1 MQLKLLNMNNY
12 IKIKNLTK
20 KYEKNKSIKVLN
32 NITFN
37 FEPGKTYSIMG
48 PSGSGK
54 STLLN
59 LLSLID
65 NPSAGSIEISNN
77 KIKSNNKVKNDLIR
91 AKKIG
96 IIYQDKNLLSDFT
109 ALENVYLPNLLV
121 SKEKQK
127 SIELAKKLIKSVGM
141 SSRINHFPNELSGGE
156 NQRIA
161 IARALINNP
170 DIILADEPTGSLD
183 SDNAKLI
190 FKILFN
196 LKNKNRIIIFAT
208 HNRYFANM
216 ADCKIMMNDGNMQII
231 NAAA

>member
-1 MQLKLLNMNNY
+1 MNNF

-20 KYEKNKSIKVLN
+20 KYEKNKSIKVLDD
-32 NITFN
+32 ISFN

-65 NPSAGSIEISNN
+65 NPTTGSIEISSD
-77 KIKSNNKVKNDLIR
+77 KIKSNNKVENDLIR

-127 SIELAKKLIKSVGM
+127 SVDLAKKLIKNVGM

-161 IARALINNP
+161 IARALINDP

-196 LKNKNRIIIFAT
+196 LKKKNRIIIFAT

-216 ADCKIMMNDGNMQII
+216 ADCKIMMNDGNIQII
-231 NAAA
+231 NATI

>member
-1 MQLKLLNMNNY
+1 MNNY

-32 NITFN
+32 DITFN

-65 NPSAGSIEISNN
+65 NPTAGSIEISNN

-127 SIELAKKLIKSVGM
+127 SIELAKKLLKNVGM

-216 ADCKIMMNDGNMQII
+216 ADCKIMMNNGSIQII

>member
-1 MQLKLLNMNNY
+1 MNNY
-12 IKIKNLTK
+12 IKINNLTK

-32 NITFN
+32 NISFTF
-37 FEPGKTYSIMG
+37 ESGKTYSIMG

-65 NPSAGSIEISNN
+65 SPTAGSIEISDN
-77 KIKSNNKVKNDLIR
+77 KINSKNKVENDLIR

-109 ALENVYLPNLLV
+109 ALENVYLPNLLI

-127 SIELAKKLIKSVGM
+127 SMELAKKLMKNMGM
-141 SSRINHFPNELSGGE
+141 SARINHFPNELSGGE
-156 NQRIA
+156 NQRVA
-161 IARALINNP
+161 IARSLINNP

-216 ADCKIMMNDGNMQII
+216 ADCKITMNNGNMNVT
-231 NAAA
+231 NAPI

>member
-1 MQLKLLNMNNY
+1 MNNS
-12 IKIKNLTK
+12 IKIININK
-20 KYEKNKSIKVLN
+20 KYEKNKTIKVLN
-32 NITFN
+32 NISFN
-37 FEPGKTYSIMG
+37 FESGKIYSVVG

-65 NPSAGSIEISNN
+65 TPSSGTIEINKN
-77 KIKSNNKVKNDLIR
+77 KINFNSKIENDHLR
-91 AKKIG
+91 AKNIG

-109 ALENVYLPNLLV
+109 AIENIYLPNLLL
-121 SKEKQK
+121 SNDKSK
-127 SIELAKKLIKSVGM
+127 SIDLAKKIIKNVGL
-141 SSRINHFPNELSGGE
+141 SSRLNHFPSELSGGE

-183 SDNAKLI
+183 FENAKQV

-216 ADCKIMMNDGNMQII
+216 ADCKIKMIGGKMKITNERI
-231 NAAA
+231 N

>member
-1 MQLKLLNMNNY
+1 MNNY

-32 NITFN
+32 DISFN

-65 NPSAGSIEISNN
+65 NPTTGSIEISSN
-77 KIKSNNKVKNDLIR
+77 KIKSNNKVENDLIR

-127 SIELAKKLIKSVGM
+127 SVDLAKKLIKNVGM

-161 IARALINNP
+161 IARALINDP

-216 ADCKIMMNDGNMQII
+216 ADCKIMMNDGNIQII
-231 NAAA
+231 NATT